1 MDPITPPA
9 VAPVA
14 PETVLPALTTPEIQ
28 STIPTTAAKPTVSA
42 AKALGL
48 PEAPSK
54 TIKDD
59 TAKYRK
65 DHKLDPIPGKKTE
78 EKKETSP
85 ASRTGEPA
93 SPIPPKKEEKA
104 AKPEAAPAKPA
115 AEAKPSPEVE
125 TLQKQIK
132 TLTDQI
138 AAITAP
144 KPEAPKPVAAVDPE
158 AQKRAEAEIRQG
170 RLAFVETTAKS
181 LEIPALTE
189 AEMDEILEGGKPAV
203 AKFEEIRRRD
213 LAYAIMT
220 TREGIYNELNPVLEQ
235 TFQRIQALQP
245 ALDEHM
251 NWQRVR
257 VEESFK
263 TVYPYMVPHMALAK
277 QVAASLMKQFPEQVS
292 KLSQEDFFKELERQ
306 TIEVGKTLG
315 VNISRE
321 QAAAIAAAPAAPEA
335 PKPAVAAPVVPP
347 VASPAPVVVPTP
359 KPPAATVPAAVGQ
372 QKASSSFA
380 KTVAASLTQ

>member
-9 VAPVA
+9 A

-93 SPIPPKKEEKA
+93 APVPPKKEEKA
-104 AKPEAAPAKPA
+104 AAAAKLEAPAAKPEV
-115 AEAKPSPEVE
+115 AKPSPEVE

-138 AAITAP
+138 AAISAP
-144 KPEAPKPVAAVDPE
+144 KPEAPKAAAPVDPE
-158 AQKRAEAEIRQG
+158 AQKRAEAEIRQK
-170 RLAFVETTAKS
+170 RLAFVETTAKG

-189 AEMDEILEGGKPAV
+189 AEMDEILEGGKPAI

-213 LAYAIMT
+213 LAHAIMT

-263 TVYPYMVPHMALAK
+263 TAYPYMVPHMALAK